1 MSDGMKPEEGDPLG
15 LLALFLSL
23 IAAAIVLGGLGHLE
37 FALPGPL
44 LFAGAFLGTRSPEAK
59 SVMFGALGALLIW
72 SAVSYAAWQLY
83 LWNLG
88 REMER
93 ALNQ

>member
-1 MSDGMKPEEGDPLG
+1 MSDDMKPEEGDPLG
-15 LLALFLSL
+15 LLALFLST
-23 IAAAIVLGGLGHLE
+23 IFAAIVLGGLGHLQ

-44 LFAGAFLGTRSPEAK
+44 LFAGVWLGTRSPESK
-59 SVMFGALGALLIW
+59 SAMFGALGALMIW
-72 SAVSYAAWQLY
+72 SAVSYAAWQFY

-93 ALNQ
+93 AFNP